1 MLTTALPD
9 PSDESPSLRP
19 SVVRVVE
26 QLREQIHCGEL
37 VPGQRL
43 AAERHLADRLRVSRP
58 TVREALRLLRSDG
71 YLTVT
76 RGATGGTFVTA
87 LTRPRQSWLSRMRS
101 DPAELEELFEIRI
114 VLETTAAAWAATR
127 RGARALRALESLVT
141 LRATP
146 ISPPDLLAVDAT
158 FHRVVASASGNHRL
172 AQAIQRIRG
181 ELFAPFWQLA
191 AVPELLH
198 DPIKEHRQ
206 VVAAIRARSPNTAAR
221 AMRRHLE
228 RTREE
233 FRNAI
238 AARRRPRARAQSAKD
253 HL

>member
-1 MLTTALPD
+1 MLTAALPD
-9 PSDESPSLRP
+9 PSDESPPLRP
-19 SVVRVVE
+19 SVVRVLE

-37 VPGQRL
+37 PPGHRL
-43 AAERHLADRLRVSRP
+43 PAERPLADRLGVSRP
-58 TVREALRLLRSDG
+58 TVREALRLLRRDG

-87 LTRPRQSWLSRMRS
+87 LTRPRRSWLSRMRS
-101 DPAELEELFEIRI
+101 DPAELEELFEVRI
-114 VLETTAAAWAATR
+114 VLEATAAAWAATR
-127 RGARALRALESLVT
+127 RGARALRTLERLVT
-141 LRATP
+141 PRATP

-158 FHRVVASASGNHRL
+158 FHRVVASASGNRRL

-191 AVPELLH
+191 AGSELLR
-198 DPIKEHRQ
+198 DPIQDHRR
-206 VVAAIRARSPNTAAR
+206 VVAAIRARSPHTAGR

-233 FRNAI
+233 FRGAI
-238 AARRRPRARAQSAKD
+238 AGRRRPGARAQ
-253 HL
+253 LG